1 MIRCHVG
8 GGLSLFSQNGIFAT
22 KAVGF
27 RGCNSSFYLFMG
39 SLSGFCFSFQ
49 PLLFCISN
57 HSLKI
62 SASDAFEVIQKRH
75 RACLLNFWNI
85 FRREIYN
92 GVMENWSVEI
102 RHDYKGGIILQAS
115 NQSSVPLTR
124 RSHNMKQK
132 TLLLLAQNPLDF
144 ETYRNRANGWLMS
157 QAPTDGNTE
166 RWSKPRAV
174 CLAATMK
181 VVV

>member
-1 MIRCHVG
+1 
-8 GGLSLFSQNGIFAT
+8 
-22 KAVGF
+22 
-27 RGCNSSFYLFMG
+27 
-39 SLSGFCFSFQ
+39 
-49 PLLFCISN
+49 
-57 HSLKI
+57 
-62 SASDAFEVIQKRH
+62 
-75 RACLLNFWNI
+75 
-85 FRREIYN
+85 
-92 GVMENWSVEI
+92 
-102 RHDYKGGIILQAS
+102 
-115 NQSSVPLTR
+115 
-124 RSHNMKQK
+124 MKQK

>member
-1 MIRCHVG
+1 MLRRPYRAGVFLWADDRFSSGWVIRCHVG

-22 KAVGF
+22 IAVGF

-39 SLSGFCFSFQ
+39 SLSGFCFSLQ

-92 GVMENWSVEI
+92 GVMVNWSVEI

-115 NQSSVPLTR
+115 KLSARAADAAKPLT
-124 RSHNMKQK
+124 
-132 TLLLLAQNPLDF
+132 
-144 ETYRNRANGWLMS
+144 
-157 QAPTDGNTE
+157 
-166 RWSKPRAV
+166 
-174 CLAATMK
+174 
-181 VVV
+181 

>member
-1 MIRCHVG
+1 MVLWKIGVSKFG
-8 GGLSLFSQNGIFAT
+8 TITKEELSY
-22 KAVGF
+22 
-27 RGCNSSFYLFMG
+27 R
-39 SLSGFCFSFQ
+39 
-49 PLLFCISN
+49 
-57 HSLKI
+57 
-62 SASDAFEVIQKRH
+62 
-75 RACLLNFWNI
+75 
-85 FRREIYN
+85 
-92 GVMENWSVEI
+92 
-102 RHDYKGGIILQAS
+102 QAS
-115 NQSSVPLTR
+115 YLLVPLTR

-174 CLAATMK
+174 CLTATMK